1 MQALQ
6 LVTLTFMTGKR
17 NKGNQEKYF
26 LTIADW
32 LVSPVPSKSKT
43 SKVRLDATE
52 TASIAAIWSPVEQKA
67 GRGEKSAVQLYQMHP
82 LQEQPNVRGIRRHLN
97 AESFS
102 TLPQI
107 MAPDAEFHSC
117 SFIKKMLS

>member
-17 NKGNQEKYF
+17 NKGNKKTYF

-52 TASIAAIWSPVEQKA
+52 TASIAAIWSPMEQKA
-67 GRGEKSAVQLYQMHP
+67 RRCEKSIVQLYQM
-82 LQEQPNVRGIRRHLN
+82 QSNR
-97 AESFS
+97 
-102 TLPQI
+102 T
-107 MAPDAEFHSC
+107 
-117 SFIKKMLS
+117 